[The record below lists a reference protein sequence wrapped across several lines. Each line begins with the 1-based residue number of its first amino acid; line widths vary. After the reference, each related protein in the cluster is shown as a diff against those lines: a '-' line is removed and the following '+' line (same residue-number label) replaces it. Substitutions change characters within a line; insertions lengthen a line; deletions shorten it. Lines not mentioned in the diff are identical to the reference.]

1 MQKCLRSLN
10 EQGFLTRG
18 GGGLG
23 TWERSVPGDRQ
34 HVPRSSPWLQG
45 AFQRP
50 TAYLSRRGVESRL
63 QGLLVRAGGTPVLE
77 RRHAYLISPLAHFEL
92 DLIEHPDTTNPA
104 KSNIVSTLMH
114 IHLGVIKNKN
124 TAPWGLFKDRRE
136 SSDFPSVYSGVIK

>member
-1 MQKCLRSLN
+1 MGAKRAWGQTARPEVLSLA
-10 EQGFLTRG
+10 
-18 GGGLG
+18 
-23 TWERSVPGDRQ
+23 PGRIPKAHSLPVAPQ
-34 HVPRSSPWLQG
+34 S
-45 AFQRP
+45 
-50 TAYLSRRGVESRL
+50 GV
-63 QGLLVRAGGTPVLE
+63 QAAGPPCACGGTPVLE

-104 KSNIVSTLMH
+104 KSDIVSTLMH